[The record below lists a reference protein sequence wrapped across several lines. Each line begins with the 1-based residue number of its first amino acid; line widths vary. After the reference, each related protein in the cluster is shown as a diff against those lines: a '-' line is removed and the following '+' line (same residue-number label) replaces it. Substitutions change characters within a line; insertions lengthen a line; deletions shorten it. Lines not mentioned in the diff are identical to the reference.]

1 MANKRSLKKQIRYI
15 CGDLA
20 GECIFAREIIPDVDR
35 EKANEII
42 IEIAALQE
50 DTLKKAT
57 FAFDK
62 TACDFETRH
71 EYRAAR
77 RAYFHSAYKTL
88 TEGFNAK
95 VETILKAMN
104 GLLTKE
110 QREAQKKAAAE

>member
-20 GECIFAREIIPDVDR
+20 GECIFAREIIPNVDSA
-35 EKANEII
+35 KANEII
-42 IEIAALQE
+42 VEIAALQTE
-50 DTLKKAT
+50 TLKKAS

-62 TACDFETRH
+62 SARDFETRH

-77 RAYFHSAYKTL
+77 HAYFHSAYKTL

-95 VETILKAMN
+95 VEAILKNMN
-104 GLLTKE
+104 GLLSKE
-110 QREAQKKAAAE
+110 QREAQKKAVTE